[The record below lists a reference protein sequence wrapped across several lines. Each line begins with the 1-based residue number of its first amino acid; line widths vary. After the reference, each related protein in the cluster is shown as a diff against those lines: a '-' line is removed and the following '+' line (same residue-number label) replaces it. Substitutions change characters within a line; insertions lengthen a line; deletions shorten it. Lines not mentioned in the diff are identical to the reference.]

1 MKYFIII
8 LIGLTVLSCS
18 SKKYVLADQSSEN
31 QKLVKLIDKL
41 KKEKKI
47 NKNPV
52 IVINEKVIKKSELK
66 NLKIYNSDIIGISV
80 INKDNS
86 KMTQIYGEKSIGGV
100 ILIETKQFQEKAIRT
115 IAESKVLF
123 LIDGKEITQEEME
136 KIDPNDIKTVT
147 IIKGK
152 KEIIKYTT
160 EKYDGVVII
169 EMKKK

>member
-1 MKYFIII
+1 MKYLVII
-8 LIGLTVLSCS
+8 LIGLTILSCS
-18 SKKYVLADQSSEN
+18 SKKYVLADQSSDN
-31 QKLVKLIDKL
+31 QKLVGLIDKL

-47 NKNPV
+47 KKNPV
-52 IVINEKVIKKSELK
+52 IVINEKVIENTELK

-86 KMTQIYGEKSIGGV
+86 EMTKIYGEKSINGV
-100 ILIETKQFQEKAIRT
+100 ILIETKPFQEKATRT
-115 IAESKVLF
+115 ISESKVLF
-123 LIDGKEITQEEME
+123 LINGKEITQEEME

-147 IIKGK
+147 VIKDK